1 MNDQL
6 VIAGKAFRSR
16 LIVGTGKYRTPEE
29 MVQAIDASG
38 AQMVTVALKRIDFN
52 NREKTILDH
61 IDWTQYDGK
70 KILVKGCG
78 SVPAP
83 TWAYMLVAAY
93 LANHADYV
101 GYGEGCS
108 SVTVYKRAKSEIAS

>member
-1 MNDQL
+1 MATAD
-6 VIAGKAFRSR
+6 V
-16 LIVGTGKYRTPEE
+16 LIEFSMYDYLDEG
-29 MVQAIDASG
+29 I
-38 AQMVTVALKRIDFN
+38 L
-52 NREKTILDH
+52 REKSFREKLKS

-78 SVPAP
+78 AVPAP

-108 SVTVYKRAKSEIAS
+108 SVTVYKRPKVPVAS